1 MDCFFKEVD
10 MIEESDTEVIV
21 TLIDRWEMVGKA
33 IPNSHA
39 QRVQAPGFRNIFLDF
54 LTCVAWI
61 GSKYP
66 ISRVTSINTHS
77 STLRDQND

>member
-33 IPNSHA
+33 IPNSPL
-39 QRVQAPGFRNIFLDF
+39 QWVQAPGFRNIFLDF

-66 ISRVTSINTHS
+66 IS
-77 STLRDQND
+77 